1 MKIRN
6 TILAFALFFI
16 YCSSINAG
24 NNRDDYVLVLNS
36 VTFQGTWAD
45 FYQQLESE
53 CIRQKI
59 SIERE
64 ELSIPVLKSIEEVDD
79 LRDKLIAKY
88 PRKPKVAIFIG
99 DPGWIV
105 CSPIFDN
112 EWKDV
117 PVLVCFSESRVPVDI
132 QDLLDKKNLTDKNSI
147 PTSEFNK
154 RYNVTTLGRNFF
166 IEETIDMICGII
178 PGIKKIAFISDSRYI
193 SMIAREKMM
202 QTVQEKFPFLK
213 LDLLTYD
220 ALGTQQLIDT
230 ISAYDRSVG
239 IIYYSWYTFVKDSGH
254 PYMSDNLKKV
264 IGSFASTPVFTLSE
278 TDTKSGFFAGG
289 YYVPIADF
297 AEKTV
302 VCLRKILSGERASDI
317 SSATVGEPIMALN
330 YKNLKEH
337 GVDPVDFPENAVYFQ
352 KPPTFYEKY
361 RAYIHAVSII
371 IILFLVFCYF
381 YHELRKEHNVRVK
394 EYADHYRKLIDR
406 MPMLYIRKQVLFNEL
421 GEIDDCILL
430 GVNKTFE
437 TVFGCSGKHVIGKS
451 VSELREAGFPFSW
464 ICEKNILDKVSSFS
478 YSDKQT
484 GKVFHYDIVSF
495 RGDSDD
501 IIEMFCTDRTE
512 RHEAEIEAK
521 KVTYLNQRIIN
532 SIYEPVYWIDKDGV
546 IGKVLNDGKNFSFI
560 VPADYLEG
568 RNVREFLSED
578 ECQKHISLLQKV
590 LQTQETEQ
598 VLIHLEYEGAEG
610 LSFIVR
616 MVYFDA
622 DKVLAFIQNVSE
634 MEKARLES
642 ERARSVVES
651 IIDNLP
657 IPTTVKD
664 LNDNGKYLFWNKE
677 AGKLFGCSAE
687 ILVGNTA
694 DALPNK
700 FLSNE
705 FGRQDELVAAGK
717 YENPYLSKVIL
728 NDGKEYYLL
737 FNKKEVSY
745 NDGRRWMVS
754 SVMDFTELQK
764 NRQMLESINQRY
776 ELVLRAVRLT
786 PWTWDLEKDEICCDI
801 RYAPFWT
808 EDMKSELVVSGE
820 QYYKQIDKE
829 DVERIKNAFRDLNGG
844 KTESVRE
851 EYRVL
856 QLPEHDERSWTETYA
871 VVGKRDKN
879 GKPVMLVGAS
889 MSINDRKELEYDLR
903 EAKDKAEESN
913 RLKSAFLANMSHEIR
928 TPLNA
933 IVGFSGILPYTD
945 NEQEKQEYIKI
956 IENNNVLL
964 LQLINDILD
973 ISKIEAGMMSFSSS
987 NVDLNQ
993 MMEEIEQSSRMRI
1006 KSDQVKLIFG
1016 ECLPECIFRTDRNRI
1031 IQVLTNLIT
1040 NAIKFTKEGCISIGY
1055 RFKDENTLYFYV
1067 RDTGCGIDPDKRKKI
1082 FHRFVKLNDFAQG
1095 TGLGLSISEM
1105 IVSRLGGEIGV
1116 TSEVGRGSEF
1126 WFTLPYIA
1134 PVYTNLNL
1142 RKHIQRPVDEKVSGK
1157 PVILIAED
1165 NASNYRLFETVLKKN
1180 YTLIHAWNGQ
1190 EAVTLFKEYAPDFIL
1205 MDIKMPVMDGYEA
1218 VAEIRKISDTVP
1230 VIAVTAFAFA
1240 DDEQRIMESGFDDY
1254 VTKPVN
1260 ASVLKDKIEKL
1271 LNR

>member
-1 MKIRN
+1 MRN
-6 TILAFALFFI
+6 TILAFVLFFI
-16 YCSSINAG
+16 YCLSVSAG
-24 NNRDDYVLVLNS
+24 NSKNDYVLVLNS
-36 VTFQGTWAD
+36 VTFQGIWAD
-45 FYQQLESE
+45 FYQYMESE
-53 CIRQKI
+53 CIRLKI
-59 SIERE
+59 DIKNE
-64 ELSIPVLKSIEEVDD
+64 ELSVPLLKTIEETDN

-88 PRKPKVAIFIG
+88 TQKPKAVVFIG

-105 CSPIFDN
+105 CSPIFDHV
-112 EWKDV
+112 WKDI
-117 PVLVCFSESRVPVDI
+117 PVLVCFSESRVPADL
-132 QDLLDKKNLTDKNSI
+132 QDLLDKTILTDENSI
-147 PTSEFNK
+147 PISEFNK
-154 RYNVTTLGRNFF
+154 RYNVTTLTRNFF
-166 IEETIDMICGII
+166 IEETIGMMRDII

-193 SMIAREKMM
+193 SMIAREKMKRTM
-202 QTVQEKFPFLK
+202 QDKFPFLE

-220 ALGTQQLIDT
+220 SLGTQQLIDT

-239 IIYYSWYTFVKDSGH
+239 IIYYSWYTFIKGSGQ

-264 IGSFASTPVFTLSE
+264 IGIFSCTPVFTLSE

-302 VCLRKILSGERASDI
+302 VCLRRILSGERASDI
-317 SSATVGEPIMALN
+317 PSVTVGEPVIALN
-330 YKNLKEH
+330 YENLKEH
-337 GVDPVDFPENAVYFQ
+337 GIDPVDFPENAVYFQ
-352 KPPTFYEKY
+352 KPLTFYEKY
-361 RAYIHAVSII
+361 RSYIYVFAII
-371 IILFLVFCYF
+371 LILFLIFCYF
-381 YHELRKEHNVRVK
+381 YRELRKEHKAQVK
-394 EYADHYRKLIDR
+394 KYTDHCRRLIDR
-406 MPMLYIRKQVLFNEL
+406 MPMFYVRKRILVDECGNVE
-421 GEIDDCILL
+421 DCILL
-430 GVNKTFE
+430 GVNKAFE
-437 TVFGCSGKHVIGKS
+437 TIFGYPIKYFVGKR
-451 VSELREAGFPFSW
+451 VSELCKVGFPFSW
-464 ICEKNILDKVSSFS
+464 ICEKNVLDKVSSFS

-532 SIYEPVYWIDKDGV
+532 SICEPVYWIEGDGF
-546 IGKVLNDGKNFSFI
+546 IGKILNDRENFSFVI
-560 VPADYLEG
+560 PVDCLEG
-568 RNVREFLSED
+568 RNIREFLSED
-578 ECQKHISLLQKV
+578 EYLNHISLLKKV
-590 LQTQETEQ
+590 LRTKETEQ
-598 VLIHLEYEGAEG
+598 QLVHFEYEGVKE

-616 MVYFDA
+616 MVYFDT
-622 DKVLAFIQNVSE
+622 DKVLSFVQNVSE

-642 ERARSVVES
+642 ERARYVIES

-677 AGKLFGCSAE
+677 AEKLFGCSAE
-687 ILVGNTA
+687 ILIGNTA
-694 DALPNK
+694 DLLPNN
-700 FLSNE
+700 FLSKE
-705 FGRQDELVAAGK
+705 FERQDVLVAAGK

-728 NDGKEYYLL
+728 NDGKEYFFL

-745 NDGRRWMVS
+745 SDGKRWMVS
-754 SVMDFTELQK
+754 SVIDFTELQRSK
-764 NRQMLESINQRY
+764 QMLENVNQRY

-808 EDMKSELVVSGE
+808 EDMKPELVVSGE

-829 DVERIKNAFRDLNGG
+829 DVERIKNAFRDLYDG
-844 KTESVRE
+844 KAESVRE

-871 VVGKRDKN
+871 VVGKRDKS
-879 GKPVMLVGAS
+879 GKPIMFVGAS
-889 MSINDRKELEYDLR
+889 LSINDRKELEYDLR
-903 EAKDKAEESN
+903 DAKDKAEESN

-933 IVGFSGILPYTD
+933 IVGFSGILPYAE
-945 NEQEKQEYIKI
+945 NEQERREYIKI

-964 LQLINDILD
+964 LQLVNDILD
-973 ISKIEAGMMSFSSS
+973 ISKIEAGMMSFSYS
-987 NVDLNQ
+987 NVDLNRV
-993 MMEEIEQSSRMRI
+993 MEEVEQSSRMRI
-1006 KSDQVKLIFG
+1006 KSGQVRLSFD
-1016 ECLPECIFRTDRNRI
+1016 ECLPQCVFRTDSNRL

-1055 RFKDENTLYFYV
+1055 RLKNESTLYFYV

-1082 FHRFVKLNDFAQG
+1082 FRRFVKLNDFVQG

-1116 TSEVGRGSEF
+1116 MSEVGRGSEF
-1126 WFTLPYIA
+1126 WFTLPYIE
-1134 PVYTNLNL
+1134 PVYANLNIC
-1142 RKHIQRPVDEKVSGK
+1142 KPVRCSEDIKKQGK
-1157 PVILIAED
+1157 LVILIAED
-1165 NASNYRLFETVLKKN
+1165 DSSNYRLFETVFKKD
-1180 YTLIHAWNGQ
+1180 YALVHAWNGQ
-1190 EAVTLFKEYAPDFIL
+1190 EAVIFCKEQMPDFIL

-1218 VAEIRKISDTVP
+1218 VSEIRKISDTVP
-1230 VIAVTAFAFA
+1230 IIAVTAFAFA

-1260 ASVLKDKIEKL
+1260 AFVLKDKIEEL